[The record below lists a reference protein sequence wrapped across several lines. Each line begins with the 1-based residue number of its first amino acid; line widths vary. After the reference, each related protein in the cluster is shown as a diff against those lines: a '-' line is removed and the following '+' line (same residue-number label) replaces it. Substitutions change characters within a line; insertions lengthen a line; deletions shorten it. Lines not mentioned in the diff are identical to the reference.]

1 MAGKRWPVASTRGRE
16 DAVQLR
22 EGTNWEAMSRTKQR
36 KRGRT
41 SRGAVGPR
49 GDCALTAA
57 TMGKRYVVLCAG
69 QGQCW
74 GSRYSSNGAGTGY
87 RAQQILAGTYMYSWS
102 ERLTR
107 GQIVGAFKASVR
119 WRVNGAEA
127 QPVTCPLLR
136 RRRKSCKSKRGQG
149 CEMSKHPQWPAGP
162 SRRRN
167 GDLHEIRHLFFSF
180 LFSPAVLR
188 FDVGP
193 LSVAAVLVQA
203 RRLRRQ

>member
-1 MAGKRWPVASTRGRE
+1 MQFSCVREQTGRPCRGRSRE
-16 DAVQLR
+16 KEGGHQGGCWTTRRLCLDSSHYGEAVCGTLR
-22 EGTNWEAMSRTKQR
+22 R
-36 KRGRT
+36 
-41 SRGAVGPR
+41 
-49 GDCALTAA
+49 
-57 TMGKRYVVLCAG
+57 
-69 QGQCW
+69 
-74 GSRYSSNGAGTGY
+74 AGTVLGQQVLEQRRWYRY

-180 LFSPAVLR
+180 FFFSGCFWDLMSAPFL
-188 FDVGP
+188 
-193 LSVAAVLVQA
+193 
-203 RRLRRQ
+203 